1 MLILIIAKNDLAD
14 SKRALVSLRVAP
26 FLLSGVGGSEFQAA
40 FSASP
45 ILGVEDRSFKLR
57 PEEPAE

>member
-1 MLILIIAKNDLAD
+1 
-14 SKRALVSLRVAP
+14 
-26 FLLSGVGGSEFQAA
+26 VGGSEFQAA

-57 PEEPAE
+57 PGNPRSKLGA

>member
-1 MLILIIAKNDLAD
+1 MLIIVENDLAD
-14 SKRALVSLRVAP
+14 SKRALVSLLVAP

-57 PEEPAE
+57 SGEPAE